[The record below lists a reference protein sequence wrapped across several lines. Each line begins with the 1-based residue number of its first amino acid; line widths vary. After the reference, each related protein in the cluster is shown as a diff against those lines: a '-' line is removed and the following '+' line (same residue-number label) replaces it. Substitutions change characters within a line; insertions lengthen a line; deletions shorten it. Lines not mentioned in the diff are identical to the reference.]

1 MEPFQHPSGIAG
13 SQAVQLFSYTPSSS
27 SESSGCSI
35 SMPSLCI
42 VNVSHFVECVL
53 VSRYGLHLHFP
64 SNVIRI
70 FSHVRWPFGYLFV
83 KCFICSC
90 LLPIFTILSFLFLIC
105 RNSLSH
111 IYFLY
116 LVAYLFTVLK
126 VFLDEQSLNFKI
138 VQFTLSF

>member
-1 MEPFQHPSGIAG
+1 
-13 SQAVQLFSYTPSSS
+13 
-27 SESSGCSI
+27 
-35 SMPSLCI
+35 MPSLCI

-138 VQFTLSF
+138 VQFTLLKILPLQDHESILLHHILETLFFTFHIENYIQSTRN